1 MRLSLRWR
9 ITIPFV
15 LLILFTSGLIS
26 IFLSQYFEQI
36 YLENVRSEAVHLARV
51 LASQSAP
58 FLSTGSN
65 VHNTQSI
72 VQLFSSFTNTSF
84 LIVLPDGSITAQSGA
99 YLFNKEKDFH
109 QPDIQQALAGKEST
123 RISRSPE
130 NNDSYLEVFEP
141 VMKGDAVTG
150 MIWLVNSLN
159 AYEGQMDYLQK
170 MILIMNGAA
179 ALLAVLLVMAL
190 SNYTI
195 RPLRH
200 LTRAAQWMAEGDF
213 TKVSLNNQSD
223 EIGQLNQAFNQM
235 AGQINAQFSEL
246 TTERVKL
253 AAVLS
258 NMTDGIMIVD
268 YEGITRLINPACIR
282 MFKVA
287 QTSPVG
293 LPLVELVR
301 SHQIYDLWQQCHTS
315 GEQKSLTF
323 ELSIDRLFINA
334 IASPLSISPA
344 GNVLLVFQD
353 LTRLHRLEMVRRDF
367 VSNVSHELRT
377 PLASLKAITETLREG
392 ALDDPTAA
400 KRFLLRMEIEIDALA
415 QMVQELLELSRIE
428 SGKVPLDKQPIAPAM
443 IIEAAYNRMQ
453 HQAERAG
460 INLSYT
466 VPEDLPLVN
475 ADRARI
481 IQVMVNLLHNAVKF
495 TPPGGEIS
503 MTAEQKKKMVVFQ
516 IKDTGIGIDP
526 EALPR
531 IFERFYKVDRART
544 GEGTGLG
551 LSISRHL
558 IEAHNGTIWAE
569 SEVGKGS
576 TFHFSLPIS

>member
-1 MRLSLRWR
+1 MRFSLRWR
-9 ITIPFV
+9 ITIPLV

-26 IFLSQYFEQI
+26 IFLSQYFERI
-36 YLENVRSEAVHLARV
+36 YLENIRSEAVHLARA

-58 FLSTGSN
+58 YLLRGSN

-84 LIVLPDGSITAQSGA
+84 LIILPDGSISAQSGI
-99 YLFNKEKDFH
+99 YLFNKDKDSYLLE
-109 QPDIQQALAGKEST
+109 IQQALDGKET
-123 RISRSPE
+123 ITISRPPQ
-130 NNDSYLEVFEP
+130 NYDSYLLVFEP
-141 VMKGDAVTG
+141 VLNAEGVTG
-150 MIWLVNSLN
+150 LVWLAQSLN
-159 AYEGQMDYLQK
+159 SYEEQMDYLQK

-195 RPLRH
+195 RPLRY
-200 LTRAAQWMAEGDF
+200 LTQAAQWMAEGDF

-235 AGQINAQFSEL
+235 AGQINTQFSEL

-268 YEGITRLINPACIR
+268 YEGTTRLINPACIR
-282 MFKVA
+282 MFKVD
-287 QTSPVG
+287 QTSPIG
-293 LPLVELVR
+293 LPLIEVIR
-301 SHQIYDLWQQCHTS
+301 SHQIYDLWQQCHNS

-323 ELSIDRLFINA
+323 ELSTDRLFINA

-428 SGKVPLDKQPIAPAM
+428 SGKVPLDKQPIQPA
-443 IIEAAYNRMQ
+443 ILIEAAYNRMQ

-460 INLSYT
+460 INLSYS
-466 VPEDLPLVN
+466 VPEDLPNVV
-475 ADRARI
+475 ADKARI

-503 MTAEQKKKMVVFQ
+503 LTAEQKKKMVVFQ
-516 IKDTGIGIDP
+516 IKDNGIGIDS

-531 IFERFYKVDRART
+531 IFERFYKADRART

-576 TFHFSLPIS
+576 TFHFSLPLH